1 MSQSIAVLHP
11 GEMGVSVARAL
22 ADAGQEPCWLPAG
35 RSPATLARAA
45 AFTAYENL
53 PELLSRVS
61 GVFSV
66 CPPHA
71 ALAQAEQVAAAGFS
85 GTYVDANAVAP
96 STAVRIADIVGAG
109 YVDGGIIGPPALSPD
124 TTRLYVSG
132 PGAEDVVAWFSGS
145 KLQAIA
151 VSTETTAASSLKMA
165 YAAFTKGSS
174 ALLLAVN
181 ALAEHAGVR
190 DALVAE
196 WMISQPGLVKRS
208 ANTALGTSRKAWRFA
223 GEMEEISRTFAEAG
237 LPGEIHAGAADVFQ
251 RMAGLKDLPPSD
263 LEKVLQALLD

>member
-1 MSQSIAVLHP
+1 
-11 GEMGVSVARAL
+11 
-22 ADAGQEPCWLPAG
+22 
-35 RSPATLARAA
+35 
-45 AFTAYENL
+45 
-53 PELLSRVS
+53 
-61 GVFSV
+61 
-66 CPPHA
+66 
-71 ALAQAEQVAAAGFS
+71 
-85 GTYVDANAVAP
+85 
-96 STAVRIADIVGAG
+96 
-109 YVDGGIIGPPALSPD
+109 
-124 TTRLYVSG
+124 
-132 PGAEDVVAWFSGS
+132 
-145 KLQAIA
+145 
-151 VSTETTAASSLKMA
+151 MA

-237 LPGEIHAGAADVFQ
+237 LPGEIHAGAADIFQ
-251 RMAGLKDLPPSD
+251 RMAGLKEPPPSD